1 MHLVQQNTLRMYFF
15 HKFLSQFLGFNGFF
29 RAFREIFP
37 SKMPHCTYFICP
49 IYKIRIGVSS
59 GITPAPIHIYYNCIS
74 KICQSACFAPRRN
87 TSRKMARASG
97 PQYSICQHRA
107 MGMLQPQVCTQVP
120 KLGSLNSSVATRL
133 ITGHIMQTIISMRS
147 ARPPAAAA
155 EVFHKRGPRLGRAR
169 RSAGLR
175 TVFVVFCRLFS
186 RFQQKFV
193 YFFV

>member
-1 MHLVQQNTLRMYFF
+1 MHLVQQNTLHMYFF

-97 PQYSICQHRA
+97 PQYSICFSSWLPRQPSLQGTEFLPKGPDCPGTPHRKRHFA
-107 MGMLQPQVCTQVP
+107 
-120 KLGSLNSSVATRL
+120 
-133 ITGHIMQTIISMRS
+133 RS
-147 ARPPAAAA
+147 I
-155 EVFHKRGPRLGRAR
+155 
-169 RSAGLR
+169 
-175 TVFVVFCRLFS
+175 CCFS
-186 RFQQKFV
+186 RTAQFYISILVHSANRQINQEYV
-193 YFFV
+193 